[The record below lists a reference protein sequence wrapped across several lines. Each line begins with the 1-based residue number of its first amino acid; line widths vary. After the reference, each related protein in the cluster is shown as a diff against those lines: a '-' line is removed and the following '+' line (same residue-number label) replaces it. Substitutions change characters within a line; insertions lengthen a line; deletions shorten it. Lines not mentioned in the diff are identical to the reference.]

1 MPFVVEMHK
10 VLTRQQQQ
18 ILFYILRRLPR
29 FVGAALDATGSGET
43 LAEDTADAFGHNRIQ
58 QVTRAWYGAWMPKF
72 VQLFEDAT
80 LTLPKD
86 DSLPTSPQD
95 AEPKS
100 ATGLARC
107 CKSVLLGWLPRSPP
121 KRQTA
126 RRWWVATNPMRQ

>member
-1 MPFVVEMHK
+1 MHK
-10 VLTRQQQQ
+10 VPTRQQQQ

-43 LAEDTADAFGHNRIQ
+43 LAEDTADEFGHNRIQ
-58 QVTRAWYGAWMPKF
+58 QVKITRAWYGAWMPKF
-72 VQLFEDAT
+72 LQLFEDAT

-86 DSLPTSPQD
+86 DSLPTSPQE

-126 RRWWVATNPMRQ
+126 WRWWVATNPMRQ